1 MFNLL
6 LRIGLRLLRRLFLA
20 RVEASG
26 LPRPVVA
33 VIGAVV

>member
-1 MFNLL
+1 MLNVLL
-6 LRIGLRLLRRLFLA
+6 HIGLSLLRRLFLA

-33 VIGAVV
+33 VIAAAV